1 MDIFKGLFRN
11 FFRSNQPGRNY
22 EDKTPYKIQVM
33 RKALTGMNVEC
44 AGGVYRLL
52 VPKVLEA
59 VAVFTSHGNSGS
71 SAPWEIDFV
80 KRLCNWDI
88 ISPLTFKAYAEL
100 KNNKH

>member
-52 VPKVLEA
+52 VPK
-59 VAVFTSHGNSGS
+59 
-71 SAPWEIDFV
+71 
-80 KRLCNWDI
+80 RL
-88 ISPLTFKAYAEL
+88 L
-100 KNNKH
+100 

>member
-44 AGGVYRLL
+44 AGGDVRKD
-52 VPKVLEA
+52 VIGTVIVSRCAHCGKIKSTEVRT
-59 VAVFTSHGNSGS
+59 V
-71 SAPWEIDFV
+71 
-80 KRLCNWDI
+80 
-88 ISPLTFKAYAEL
+88 
-100 KNNKH
+100 NNYSI

>member
-52 VPKVLEA
+52 VPKRLSCLKGIRLED
-59 VAVFTSHGNSGS
+59 VTPELNS
-71 SAPWEIDFV
+71 
-80 KRLCNWDI
+80 
-88 ISPLTFKAYAEL
+88 KAYAEL

>member
-11 FFRSNQPGRNY
+11 FFRSNQPSRNY

-52 VPKVLEA
+52 VPKRLYKKYADAQHRVDKHVVIIILN
-59 VAVFTSHGNSGS
+59 GNK
-71 SAPWEIDFV
+71 FLV
-80 KRLCNWDI
+80 
-88 ISPLTFKAYAEL
+88 
-100 KNNKH
+100 

>member
-22 EDKTPYKIQVM
+22 EDKTPYKIQVI

-52 VPKVLEA
+52 VPK
-59 VAVFTSHGNSGS
+59 
-71 SAPWEIDFV
+71 
-80 KRLCNWDI
+80 RLYNKSCNYC
-88 ISPLTFKAYAEL
+88 PLI
-100 KNNKH
+100 KHFCGGIECYCIAKKVY